1 MRGYWREYRHW
12 RTKCTGVWRRCE
24 GIDENAVTGVEV
36 KCNCRVLVR
45 IQALEIEV
53 KQAYLPDIAED
64 IMVSGYNPMLTKI
77 YSGAS

>member
-1 MRGYWREYRHW
+1 
-12 RTKCTGVWRRCE
+12 
-24 GIDENAVTGVEV
+24 
-36 KCNCRVLVR
+36 VR